1 MSILTNYKQG
11 FSTEIVIVISVKRIT
26 LIWYMWCK
34 ARSDIHTS
42 RSCYFHKLCHL
53 VLIPGDQLQK
63 GVNEV
68 YYQKRIGRKYPPS
81 LPKYLRM
88 MWHYWPEFIPVDA
101 KNLSTGCRWAL
112 TFQPEKKNLW
122 ETWLCFCC
130 YWMCLIIF
138 LRYENVYDPV
148 ICVNQRPSRVD
159 HIYCNTLF
167 VAKSAHKKIGY
178 CPGVDIL
185 LYSLEAGKSW
195 WSIDLFIF
203 VYV

>member
-1 MSILTNYKQG
+1 MNIYFILIFLEEHSTSYKKA
-11 FSTEIVIVISVKRIT
+11 FTTELLISLSVKRIT

-42 RSCYFHKLCHL
+42 RGCYFHKLCHL

-101 KNLSTGCRWAL
+101 KNLYTGCVWVL
-112 TFQPEKKNLW
+112 TFQPEKKTCEKLG
-122 ETWLCFCC
+122 
-130 YWMCLIIF
+130 YA
-138 LRYENVYDPV
+138 
-148 ICVNQRPSRVD
+148 
-159 HIYCNTLF
+159 F
-167 VAKSAHKKIGY
+167 VATGY
-178 CPGVDIL
+178 VWSYFLGMRMFMIQLYALTNDHLEWTKYIVTPFL
-185 LYSLEAGKSW
+185 LLNQHTKR
-195 WSIDLFIF
+195 
-203 VYV
+203 

>member
-1 MSILTNYKQG
+1 
-11 FSTEIVIVISVKRIT
+11 
-26 LIWYMWCK
+26 MWCK

-101 KNLSTGCRWAL
+101 KNLYAGCVWVL
-112 TFQPEKKNLW
+112 TFQPEKKTCEKLGYAFVATGCVW
-122 ETWLCFCC
+122 SYF
-130 YWMCLIIF
+130 ISRRIF
-138 LRYENVYDPV
+138 MIQWYAFTNDHP
-148 ICVNQRPSRVD
+148 RVD
-159 HIYCNTLF
+159 HLYCNTLF

-185 LYSLEAGKSW
+185 LYSLEARKSW

>member
-1 MSILTNYKQG
+1 MKRNNHHPTYMAIHFNFLEFYYYSIKNKTSILTNYKQG

-101 KNLSTGCRWAL
+101 KNLYTGCVWVL

-122 ETWLCFCC
+122 KTGLCFCW

-138 LRYENVYDPV
+138 
-148 ICVNQRPSRVD
+148 QR
-159 HIYCNTLF
+159 
-167 VAKSAHKKIGY
+167 
-178 CPGVDIL
+178 
-185 LYSLEAGKSW
+185 
-195 WSIDLFIF
+195 
-203 VYV
+203 

>member
-11 FSTEIVIVISVKRIT
+11 FAKEIVIVISVKRIT

-101 KNLSTGCRWAL
+101 KNLYTGCVWVL
-112 TFQPEKKNLW
+112 TFQPEKKTCEKLG
-122 ETWLCFCC
+122 
-130 YWMCLIIF
+130 YA
-138 LRYENVYDPV
+138 
-148 ICVNQRPSRVD
+148 
-159 HIYCNTLF
+159 F
-167 VAKSAHKKIGY
+167 VATGY
-178 CPGVDIL
+178 VWSYFLGMRMFMIQSYVLTNDHLEWTIYIVTPFL
-185 LYSLEAGKSW
+185 LLNQHTKR
-195 WSIDLFIF
+195 
-203 VYV
+203 

>member
-1 MSILTNYKQG
+1 MKRNNHHPTYMAIHFNFLEFYYYSIKNKTSILTNYKQG
-11 FSTEIVIVISVKRIT
+11 FAKEIVIVISVKRIT

-101 KNLSTGCRWAL
+101 KNLYTGCVWVL
-112 TFQPEKKNLW
+112 TFQPEKKTCEKLG
-122 ETWLCFCC
+122 
-130 YWMCLIIF
+130 YA
-138 LRYENVYDPV
+138 
-148 ICVNQRPSRVD
+148 
-159 HIYCNTLF
+159 F
-167 VAKSAHKKIGY
+167 VATGY
-178 CPGVDIL
+178 VWSYFLGMRMFMIQSYVLTNDHLEWTIYIVTPFL
-185 LYSLEAGKSW
+185 LLNQHTKR
-195 WSIDLFIF
+195 
-203 VYV
+203 